1 MDEYLPKPNI
11 LVSSRKMGIAI
22 TESKR
27 GNNTIKSLAPSR
39 FWANI
44 PASGRAVLLP
54 KTIQLPGPDGQPVTW
69 YVNEKDYL
77 VDTWFEYLP
86 PRKKEWMRWENIL
99 FTEDSS
105 DIEWIIRHPD
115 EVQKMSYYQDQL
127 VKLNKNRGL
136 LRDSLKALGLNTQE
150 LVLSMSLDPQ
160 PGEVFEYCFSD
171 TLEASAQITIESVDR
186 SITKKCLYEGLSYG
200 MNKKVIG
207 GRPPFVEVDNVIV
220 QAVKDLAGRWN
231 VPAID
236 RELITL
242 FIVGDLCHK
251 VATLTPGILW
261 HDGPAKF
268 KNWRL
273 FFPRSHPYQLLL
285 QSAVNLPPT
294 GEMIKAIKV
303 ALNEQRQAFV
313 NGVLE
318 LCVTKIMAKC
328 FYPEWSQEN
337 YQEKQPDGTILV
349 KDPHDFVLKAVVF
362 GEPPPGEYPHLK
374 LKTALSDFLN
384 KNYPDFLAI
393 EFGNVVDALVD
404 STGKTSVNV
413 VRSERFA
420 SHKPQTVGFAF
431 EDRHEV
437 ETDFPDLKSTFDRLK
452 GLAFHF

>member
-1 MDEYLPKPNI
+1 
-11 LVSSRKMGIAI
+11 
-22 TESKR
+22 
-27 GNNTIKSLAPSR
+27 
-39 FWANI
+39 
-44 PASGRAVLLP
+44 
-54 KTIQLPGPDGQPVTW
+54 
-69 YVNEKDYL
+69 
-77 VDTWFEYLP
+77 
-86 PRKKEWMRWENIL
+86 
-99 FTEDSS
+99 
-105 DIEWIIRHPD
+105 
-115 EVQKMSYYQDQL
+115 
-127 VKLNKNRGL
+127 
-136 LRDSLKALGLNTQE
+136 
-150 LVLSMSLDPQ
+150 
-160 PGEVFEYCFSD
+160 
-171 TLEASAQITIESVDR
+171 
-186 SITKKCLYEGLSYG
+186 

-404 STGKTSVNV
+404 STGKPRFNV
-413 VRSERFA
+413 GRSEAFPHRMRSQSGRAKTQSLPTAQLSTESAEDPTFGMA
-420 SHKPQTVGFAF
+420 SRVCPLSRREANRWSGGSRG
-431 EDRHEV
+431 RHSG
-437 ETDFPDLKSTFDRLK
+437 DLRYRWH
-452 GLAFHF
+452 A